1 MSSLTTLEKRYFEDL
16 LGMSGGYVLDFSNS
30 TFSAFF
36 RECLNIDIYSS
47 KYENYGDSKAK
58 RMRSFWETE
67 PDIKVGKALNDLL
80 DVWAYENPEKVN
92 TEPKL
97 PKCKE
102 IIARLTGATVKK
114 EPTENDFLKQN
125 IELPKLTKLGL
136 DHSVIDI
143 LNKRLKEVDAG
154 LKVGNSLS
162 VIFMCGS
169 ILEGILLG
177 TATQN
182 AEKFNRAKSSPKDKD
197 GKVKSFPHWS
207 LAQFIDTAYELKLIK
222 LDVKKFS
229 HELRDF
235 RNYIH
240 PYEQMASGFHPNNHT
255 AEICFQVLKAAIAD
269 LGGER

>member
-1 MSSLTTLEKRYFEDL
+1 MSSLATLEKRYLEDL
-16 LGMSGGYVLDFSNS
+16 LNMGGGYVLDFTNN
-30 TFSAFF
+30 TFATFF
-36 RECLNIDIYSS
+36 QDSLNINIYSS
-47 KYENYGDSKAK
+47 RYDSHGDSKAR
-58 RMRSFWETE
+58 RMRSFWDVE
-67 PDIKVGKALNDLL
+67 PDAIVGKVLTELL
-80 DVWAYENPEKVN
+80 DIWAYENPDKVGVD
-92 TEPKL
+92 PKL

-102 IIARLTGATVKK
+102 IIARLTGVTVKK
-114 EPTENDFLKQN
+114 EPNENDFLKQK

-136 DHSVIDI
+136 DQSVIEI
-143 LNKRLKEVDAG
+143 LNKRFKEVDAG

-177 TATQN
+177 TASKN
-182 AEKFNRAKSSPKDKD
+182 AEKFNRAKSSPKNKE
-197 GKVKSFPHWS
+197 GKVKSFPEWS

-240 PYEQMASGFHPNNHT
+240 PYEQMASRFNPNKHT

>member
-1 MSSLTTLEKRYFEDL
+1 MPL
-16 LGMSGGYVLDFSNS
+16 LVKL
-30 TFSAFF
+30 
-36 RECLNIDIYSS
+36 LN
-47 KYENYGDSKAK
+47 E
-58 RMRSFWETE
+58 
-67 PDIKVGKALNDLL
+67 LL
-80 DVWAYENPEKVN
+80 DVWAYMHPDKID
-92 TEPKL
+92 TDPKL

-102 IIARLTGATVKK
+102 IIARLTGKTIKK
-114 EPTENDFLKQN
+114 EPSENNFLKQK
-125 IELPKLTKLGL
+125 IELPNLTKLGL
-136 DHSVIDI
+136 DQAVIEI

-162 VIFMCGS
+162 AIFMCGS

-177 TATQN
+177 TASKN
-182 AEKFNRAKSSPKDKD
+182 AENFNRAKSSPKDKD
-197 GKVKSFPHWS
+197 GKVKSFPEWS

-240 PYEQMASGFHPNNHT
+240 PYEQMTSRFDPNNHT